1 MHKDKIEEK
10 KSYKT
15 AKDQVWLRAGDGLI
29 AAFLVP
35 VIIMII
41 IFLQRGIF
49 PFGEE
54 SFMRTDMYH
63 QYVPFFSEFKH
74 KLSEGGSLFYSW
86 NVGMGI
92 NFSALY
98 AYYLASP
105 MNWLILLV
113 PKKYVIEFITYMIVF
128 KIGLS
133 GLTFAYYLKKHSE
146 RTGFGIAFFGIF
158 YALSGYMAAYSWN
171 IMWLDCILL
180 FPIVC
185 LGLERLV
192 GEKKGLLYSI
202 SLGICISSNYYISI
216 MICIFMVLFF
226 LMRLLLEQ
234 KQGVKGFFGSV
245 LRFAFYSLVAGG
257 ISAVILLP
265 EIYALQSTASGEFNF
280 PKSFTSYF
288 SIIDMFA
295 RHIGNVKT
303 EIGLDHW
310 PNIYCGVAVFLFLP
324 LYLYNRRIR
333 LKEKAV
339 YLTAALFL
347 LASFSVNVLNYMW
360 HGLHYPNSLPAR
372 QSFIY
377 IFLVLY
383 MGFRVYDRFE
393 GNHARDIGRALL
405 AAVGFVL
412 LCQKFVSQA
421 HFHFAVYYAALLFL
435 ALYALLMYL
444 HKKRLCNPNVL
455 LFVLLGI
462 VSAEAAVNTV
472 ITSVT
477 TTSRSAYI
485 DDNEDVRSL
494 LSQLPNHPGEFYR
507 FDKVSRKTKDDGA
520 WMNFHSVSLFSSTAS
535 ADMSDFF
542 RKIGCESSTNA
553 YSITGATPLID
564 CLFAVRYGIYSQQP
578 GNEQLNY
585 VSYSGETYLYENPYV
600 LPLGYMLP
608 RGFENEWQLDIG
620 NPAEVQN
627 DFAARLG
634 IGPVLDKVAGS
645 ASGSRYSFNAY
656 EKGEYY
662 VYIANPNVDNV
673 QVTIGENRRS
683 QSFEHTKRG
692 FFLDLG
698 ICDAN
703 EEVVLT
709 TDDEE
714 ALDAMVYR
722 FNYDALGYIYEAL
735 SGHGL
740 LIREYRDDYINADL
754 NIEEGGT
761 LMTSIPYD
769 KGWKILVNGQKKE
782 AKKGFGSFLALEME
796 PGIYR
801 IEMFYEPEGLAAG
814 SLISLVS
821 VLLLAVIVLAG
832 ILRGVFERA
841 RERRESEE
849 GFEDEE
855 ESDASDESEEPAKA
869 KAEEKARGE
878 KAGVKQME
886 DAQEALGEEEEG
898 EKR

>member
-1 MHKDKIEEK
+1 MKEK
-10 KSYKT
+10 KSYRSGE
-15 AKDQVWLRAGDGLI
+15 AEIWLKSGDGLI

-35 VIIMII
+35 IIIMII

-74 KLSEGGSLFYSW
+74 KLSQEGSLFYSW

-133 GLTFAYYLKKHSE
+133 GLSFAYYLKKHSE
-146 RTGFGIAFFGIF
+146 GTGFGIAFFGIF

-192 GEKKGLLYSI
+192 AEKKGMLYSI

-216 MICIFMVLFF
+216 MICSFMILFF
-226 LMRLLLEQ
+226 LMRLILE
-234 KQGVKGFFGSV
+234 KKRGVKDFFASV
-245 LRFAFYSLVAGG
+245 FYFTFYSLLAGG
-257 ISAVILLP
+257 ISAIILLP

-280 PKSFTSYF
+280 PKSFSSYF

-303 EIGLDHW
+303 EIGLEHW
-310 PNIYCGVAVFLFLP
+310 PNIYCGVAVFLFLF
-324 LYLYNRRIR
+324 LYLYNRRIG

-339 YLTAALFL
+339 YLTACLFL

-360 HGLHYPNSLPAR
+360 HGFHYPNSLPAR

-383 MGFRVYDRFE
+383 MGFRVYDRFD
-393 GNHARDIGRALL
+393 GNRERDIGKALL
-405 AAVGFVL
+405 ASIGFVL
-412 LCQKFVSQA
+412 LCQKFVEQT
-421 HFHFAVYYAALLFL
+421 HFHFAVYYAAMFFL
-435 ALYALLMYL
+435 GIYALLMYL

-455 LFVLLGI
+455 LFLLLGI

-485 DDNEDVRSL
+485 EDNEDVRTL
-494 LSQLPNHPGEFYR
+494 LSQLPNDLGDFYR

-520 WMNFHSVSLFSSTAS
+520 WLNFHSVSLFSSTAS

-542 RKIGCESSTNA
+542 KKIGCESSTNA

-564 CLFAVRYGIYSQQP
+564 CLFAVKYGIYSQQP

-585 VSYSGETYLYENPYV
+585 LSYSGETYLYENPYV
-600 LPLGYMLP
+600 LSLGYMLP
-608 RGFENEWQLDIG
+608 AEFESRWQLDIG

-627 DFAARLG
+627 DFAAQLG
-634 IGPVLDKVAGS
+634 AAPVLDKVAGT

-673 QVTIGENRRS
+673 LVTIGESRRS
-683 QSFEHTKRG
+683 LSFEHTKRG
-692 FFLDLG
+692 FLLDLG
-698 ICDAN
+698 ICEEN

-714 ALDAMVYR
+714 SLDAMVYR
-722 FNYDALGYIYEAL
+722 FNYDSLEHIYQML
-735 SGHGL
+735 SKNNL
-740 LIREYRDDYINADL
+740 LIREYRDTYINADL
-754 NIEEGGT
+754 NIEEGGV

-769 KGWKILVNGQKKE
+769 KGWKIMVDAQKRE
-782 AKKGFGSFLALEME
+782 AKKGFGSFIALDME
-796 PGIYR
+796 PGIHR
-801 IEMFYEPEGLAAG
+801 IEMFYEPEGFARG
-814 SLISLVS
+814 GLISLAS
-821 VLLLAVIVLAG
+821 VLILAG
-832 ILRGVFERA
+832 SALIGALRKMLKEL
-841 RERRESEE
+841 REQREVQEWEE
-849 GFEDEE
+849 EEDEE
-855 ESDASDESEEPAKA
+855 EERKEGEESPDEANE
-869 KAEEKARGE
+869 
-878 KAGVKQME
+878 
-886 DAQEALGEEEEG
+886 AQEDEREAEGLNEEEEAA
-898 EKR
+898 EDEA